1 MTDPNAS
8 PPDAPPVQVPER
20 FLDPET
26 GAVRVDA
33 LLAAYLELEARQPD
47 GDDRTALLRRLGV
60 PDTAESYCVDCSH
73 GLFEP
78 DTEIN
83 GRLHAAGFTPEQVQL
98 VYDLAAERLVPTI
111 GEIATEMAAERDLQ
125 RLVDHFGG
133 DEGWRENSRQILAW
147 ARRNLPPDAV
157 ESLSGSYE
165 GVLALHRLMTAGEP
179 AALRPE
185 TSASGET
192 EGDLQRMMRD
202 PRYWRDRDSGFV
214 AKVTDGFRRLYGERG

>member
-1 MTDPNAS
+1 MIDPSAVPADPS
-8 PPDAPPVQVPER
+8 AQVPER

-33 LLAAYLELEARQPD
+33 LLAAYLELEQRVAA
-47 GDDRTALLRRLGV
+47 GSDRAALLRQLGV
-60 PDTAESYCVDCSH
+60 PDTAEGYCVDCSH

-78 DTEIN
+78 DAEIN
-83 GRLHAAGFTPEQVQL
+83 GRLHAAGFTPEQAQL

-111 GEIATEMAAERDLQ
+111 GEIASEMAAERDLQ
-125 RLVDHFGG
+125 RLVEHFGG
-133 DEGWRENSRQILAW
+133 EEGWRENSRQLLAW

-179 AALRPE
+179 AALRPD
-185 TSASGET
+185 AAAAGES
-192 EGDLQRMMRD
+192 EADLQRMMRD
-202 PRYWRDRDSGFV
+202 PRYWRDRDRGFV
-214 AKVTDGFRRLYGERG
+214 AKVTEGFRRLYGERG